1 MTMKQIVP
9 TNGFSTMFAEDTMTP
24 ELRNPLAYS
33 NRSHKVIVRI
43 LKKLIER
50 LEG

>member
-1 MTMKQIVP
+1 MTTKQIIP
-9 TNGFSTMFAEDTMTP
+9 ANGFSTMFAEDTLTP
-24 ELRNPLAYS
+24 ELRNPLTYS
-33 NRSHKVIVRI
+33 NKGHKVIVRI